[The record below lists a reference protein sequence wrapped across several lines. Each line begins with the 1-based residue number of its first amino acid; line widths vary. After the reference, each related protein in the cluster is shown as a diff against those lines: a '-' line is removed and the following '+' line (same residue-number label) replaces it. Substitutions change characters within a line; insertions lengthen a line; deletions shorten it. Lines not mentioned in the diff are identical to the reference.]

1 MKTLRKHFS
10 IVFTL
15 GLVVASGVSSASNK
29 GSSTSPTA
37 SSASATGST
46 SAKATGTP
54 IKVGLI
60 CSCSGTNA
68 PNSIPLS
75 DVYTAWVKT
84 VNASGGISGHP
95 IRLISE
101 DDDSLPGT
109 SVSDV
114 QALIADHVDA
124 IADNTDLDLTWASLV
139 QAANIPVVGLAI
151 PNVPFNT
158 NPDFYSEGQ
167 TNNSSTDAIVATAK
181 AAGATNLGI
190 VYCAEAPVCQQL
202 VPLVRTAAKK
212 RGVPVVASESIAV
225 SAPNYLAQC
234 VTFQQA
240 HVSALAVFD
249 QAHPIVRLGQD
260 CHQQGYD
267 PIYVTEGTAFSMLL
281 ATSVGTKKN
290 LWAEFG
296 TLPFFADNP
305 AIRAM
310 NKAVDKYYPG
320 LRNNPNVW
328 YQGAALGWPSGILLE
343 DAVKAGGLSARDTPS
358 AKEIVKGLESLKGD
372 TLEGLA
378 PPLTF
383 PAGRPHPIDCW
394 FTARVHN
401 GVTSLMNKGQV
412 TCQEGSSS

>member
-1 MKTLRKHFS
+1 VKTLGKPFS
-10 IVFTL
+10 VVWTL
-15 GLVVASGVSSASNK
+15 GLVVASGVSSASSED
-29 GSSTSPTA
+29 SSTGPKA
-37 SSASATGST
+37 SGASVSASTSEQATGIL
-46 SAKATGTP
+46 

-68 PNSIPLS
+68 PNSIPLL

-101 DDDSLPGT
+101 DDGSLPGT
-109 SVSDV
+109 SVSDI
-114 QALIADHVDA
+114 QTLIADHVDA
-124 IADNTDLDLTWASLV
+124 IADDTDLDLTWASVV

-151 PNVPFNT
+151 PNVPYYT

-167 TNNSSTDAIVATAK
+167 TDDSSANAIVATAK
-181 AAGATNLGI
+181 LAGATNLGV

-202 VPLVRTAAKK
+202 VPLVRTAAKN
-212 RGVPVVASESIAV
+212 REVPVVASESIAA

-260 CHQQGYD
+260 CSQQGYD
-267 PIYVTEGTAFSMLL
+267 PIYVTEGTAFSRLL
-281 ATSVGTKKN
+281 AISAGTKNN

-296 TLPFFADNP
+296 TLPFFAATP
-305 AIRAM
+305 ANRAM

-358 AKEIVKGLESLKGD
+358 PKEIVKGLESLKGD

-383 PAGRPHPIDCW
+383 PAGQPHPIDCW
-394 FTARVHN
+394 FTARIHN
-401 GVTSLMNKGQV
+401 GVTSLMNNGQV
-412 TCQEGSSS
+412 TCRKGSSS